1 MGFGSP
7 QGAGVNP
14 LKQYDLASDPAS
26 VVNLGQAYW
35 KDTGS
40 GNEFFLEDE
49 TGNVTQVTEA
59 GRAGLYNVFPASLY
73 VTGGKIGLGTQT
85 PSSTFEIEGSSGDLI
100 LEIDN
105 NAVNSANFQI
115 QNGAGNARADLVLD
129 SNTHITM
136 KGQRVGI
143 LNSDPSYTLD
153 VLGDGRFVGNSFE
166 IENSSGDLV
175 FEMDN
180 NAATS
185 SNFQIQ
191 NGAGNARADFV
202 LDSQTHITMKSQR
215 VGIVQTN
222 PSYTL
227 DVTGNAQVTTDMTVG
242 GSVGLGVTDPDEQL
256 EITGRLHMG
265 QIAAPGTTTDKL
277 YNVAGALTWN
287 GTDLTASGGIS
298 SIRTETGATYTAA
311 TTDDLILCN
320 AAAITVTLFAAS
332 GNSGEVLYLKNIH
345 ATGVVTISGDAAGE
359 TLDGDVS
366 KFITTQYATLTLVCD
381 GSDWHII

>member
-143 LNSDPSYTLD
+143 L
-153 VLGDGRFVGNSFE
+153 
-166 IENSSGDLV
+166 
-175 FEMDN
+175 
-180 NAATS
+180 
-185 SNFQIQ
+185 
-191 NGAGNARADFV
+191 
-202 LDSQTHITMKSQR
+202 QTD
-215 VGIVQTN
+215 

>member
-143 LNSDPSYTLD
+143 L
-153 VLGDGRFVGNSFE
+153 
-166 IENSSGDLV
+166 
-175 FEMDN
+175 
-180 NAATS
+180 
-185 SNFQIQ
+185 
-191 NGAGNARADFV
+191 
-202 LDSQTHITMKSQR
+202 QTD
-215 VGIVQTN
+215 

-287 GTDLTASGGIS
+287 GTDLTAGGGGGIS
-298 SIRTETGATYTAA
+298 SIVTVTGD
-311 TTDDLILCN
+311 TTLDTDNDVVLCN
-320 AAAITVTLFAAS
+320 AAALTLTLYAAS

-345 ATGVVTISGDAAGE
+345 ATGVVTIDANSAE
-359 TLDGDVS
+359 TIDGALV
-366 KFITTQYATLTLVCD
+366 KYITTQFEVLTIVCD
-381 GSDWHII
+381 GSNWHIIY